1 MKKKLFITVL
11 GLFFI
16 ASIMS
21 FEESDSQNFSKGRKF
36 WGWSEWNCSGN
47 EHLTCCTRTHYVIW
61 MENSYEVECH

>member
-21 FEESDSQNFSKGRKF
+21 FEESDSQNFQRVENFGV
-36 WGWSEWNCSGN
+36 GVSG
-47 EHLTCCTRTHYVIW
+47 IAQG
-61 MENSYEVECH
+61 MSI